1 MAGCCQHHPP
11 EKHQSAKFKTALW
24 IALLLNLGMFLIEV
38 FGGTHIGSTSLWA
51 DALDFLGDSV
61 NYIISIFALGM
72 SLYWRATV
80 ALLKGLTMGIFALI
94 VLLKVLWSIF
104 YGMAPEAMA
113 MGAIGFMGLMANLIS
128 ALVLFA
134 FRDGD
139 ANMKSVWLCSR
150 NDAIGNCAIMLAALG
165 VFGTQSIW
173 PDLVVA
179 SIMAF
184 LGLTA
189 AWSVTQ
195 QSLQERRDSQVIQSR
210 RAD

>member
-1 MAGCCQHHPP
+1 
-11 EKHQSAKFKTALW
+11 
-24 IALLLNLGMFLIEV
+24 
-38 FGGTHIGSTSLWA
+38 
-51 DALDFLGDSV
+51 
-61 NYIISIFALGM
+61 
-72 SLYWRATV
+72 
-80 ALLKGLTMGIFALI
+80 
-94 VLLKVLWSIF
+94 
-104 YGMAPEAMA
+104 MAPEAMA

-184 LGLTA
+184 
-189 AWSVTQ
+189 WV
-195 QSLQERRDSQVIQSR
+195 
-210 RAD
+210 

>member
-1 MAGCCQHHPP
+1 
-11 EKHQSAKFKTALW
+11 
-24 IALLLNLGMFLIEV
+24 
-38 FGGTHIGSTSLWA
+38 
-51 DALDFLGDSV
+51 
-61 NYIISIFALGM
+61 
-72 SLYWRATV
+72 
-80 ALLKGLTMGIFALI
+80 
-94 VLLKVLWSIF
+94 
-104 YGMAPEAMA
+104 
-113 MGAIGFMGLMANLIS
+113 
-128 ALVLFA
+128 
-134 FRDGD
+134 
-139 ANMKSVWLCSR
+139 
-150 NDAIGNCAIMLAALG
+150 MLAALG

>member
-1 MAGCCQHHPP
+1 MAGCCQHYPP

-179 SIMAF
+179 SIIAF

-195 QSLQERRDSQVIQSR
+195 QSLQERRDSKVIQSR

>member
-1 MAGCCQHHPP
+1 MI
-11 EKHQSAKFKTALW
+11 F
-24 IALLLNLGMFLIEV
+24 
-38 FGGTHIGSTSLWA
+38 SLMW
-51 DALDFLGDSV
+51 
-61 NYIISIFALGM
+61 
-72 SLYWRATV
+72 
-80 ALLKGLTMGIFALI
+80 
-94 VLLKVLWSIF
+94 
-104 YGMAPEAMA
+104 
-113 MGAIGFMGLMANLIS
+113 
-128 ALVLFA
+128 LF
-134 FRDGD
+134 
-139 ANMKSVWLCSR
+139 SR